1 MTIKVTNR
9 DNPEIERIYNDVCD
23 VENVYN
29 DNGVYCHRIVTGAQ
43 QTATFPAS
51 EWNFYRLEYV
61 KMF

>member
-1 MTIKVTNR
+1 MSAEASTLMQLCT
-9 DNPEIERIYNDVCD
+9 
-23 VENVYN
+23 ENVYN